1 MSSTPRHCR
10 ALSGS
15 TTAAQATLLPGPAR
29 RAMVALPA
37 EESRVAEAR
46 RFASLLLSRWGVA
59 EEDRFSAVLI
69 IGELAGNAAQH
80 GRADMTVTLT
90 LIRRTLCIE
99 VVDSGL
105 RVERICPHSADPEDE
120 RGRGLGMVD
129 QVAERTEIV
138 QEQNCRRA
146 LAVLLLDGA
155 SVLEAA

>member
-1 MSSTPRHCR
+1 MSSTPCHYR

-15 TTAAQATLLPGPAR
+15 TTAAQAPRLPGLAR

-80 GRADMTVTLT
+80 GRADMTLTLT

-99 VVDSGL
+99 VADFGL
-105 RVERICPHSADPEDE
+105 RVELVCPHSADLDE
-120 RGRGLGMVD
+120 EHGRGLGMVD
-129 QVAERTEIV
+129 HVAERTEIV
-138 QEQNCRRA
+138 QEPNC
-146 LAVLLLDGA
+146 
-155 SVLEAA
+155 